1 MPRNY
6 YLEIKS
12 HNMKKIVFAA
22 VVFLLAVFGQKGFAQ
37 DSTQQRQLSQ
47 LLTQYYQLKDALVAG
62 NGDNASAK
70 AQEFMKTANSIDYK
84 LISEGNINALLKD
97 ASPISE
103 TKDINKQRGHFANL
117 SNNMATLAR
126 AVKLTADPIYKQ
138 YCPMKKT
145 NWLSYEKA
153 IKNPYYGN
161 AMLTCGNIAETIS
174 HNQQ

>member
-1 MPRNY
+1 
-6 YLEIKS
+6 
-12 HNMKKIVFAA
+12 MKKITFAVVAFLAA
-22 VVFLLAVFGQKGFAQ
+22 VFFQKGIAQ
-37 DSTQQRQLSQ
+37 DSTEQRQLSQ

-62 NGDNASAK
+62 NGNNASTR
-70 AQEFMKTANSIDYK
+70 AQEFIKAANGIDYK
-84 LISEGNINALLKD
+84 VISEGNINALLKD

-103 TKDINKQRGHFANL
+103 NKDINKQREHFANL
-117 SNNMATLAR
+117 SNNMATLAK

-145 NWLSYEKA
+145 SWLSSEKA

-174 HNQQ
+174 HDHK